1 MNEAELEHRLTEI
14 EQRSKSNTKRID
26 KLEQIQSEL
35 KAISTTLVKV
45 GDKVEY
51 LGKSVNSLTR
61 KVEATEEQPKKTLGT
76 IKSAIITSIISG
88 LIAIAIS
95 VIFAVIK

>member
-1 MNEAELEHRLTEI
+1 MNDAELEHRLTEI
-14 EQRSKSNTKRID
+14 EQRSKSNTRRID

-51 LGKSVNSLTR
+51 LGKSVDYLSD
-61 KVEATEEQPKKTLGT
+61 KVEASEEQPKKTLGT

-95 VIFAVIK
+95 VIFAVTK

>member
-1 MNEAELEHRLTEI
+1 MDDAELEHRLTEV

-95 VIFAVIK
+95 VIFAVTK

>member
-1 MNEAELEHRLTEI
+1 MNDAELEHRLTEI
-14 EQRSKSNTKRID
+14 EQRSKSNTRRID

-51 LGKSVNSLTR
+51 LGKSVDYLSA

-95 VIFAVIK
+95 VIFAVTK

>member
-1 MNEAELEHRLTEI
+1 MNDAELEHRLTEV

-26 KLEQIQSEL
+26 KLELIQNEL
-35 KAISTTLVKV
+35 KAISITLLKV

-51 LGKSVNSLTR
+51 LGNSVDTLNK
-61 KVEATEEQPKKTLGT
+61 KVAETEEQPKKTLGT

-95 VIFAVIK
+95 VIFAVTK

>member
-1 MNEAELEHRLTEI
+1 MNDAELEHRLTEV
-14 EQRSKSNTKRID
+14 EQRSRSNTKRID

-51 LGKSVNSLTR
+51 LGGSVDTLTR

-76 IKSAIITSIISG
+76 IRSAIITSIISG

-95 VIFAVIK
+95 VIFAVTK

>member
-14 EQRSKSNTKRID
+14 EQRSKSNTRRID

-51 LGKSVNSLTR
+51 LGKSVDYLSD

-95 VIFAVIK
+95 VIFAVTK

>member
-1 MNEAELEHRLTEI
+1 MNESELEHRLTEI
-14 EQRSKSNTKRID
+14 EQRSKSNTRRID

-51 LGKSVNSLTR
+51 LGKSVDYLSD

-88 LIAIAIS
+88 LVAIAIS
-95 VIFAVIK
+95 VIFAVTK